1 MIYALGSRR
10 VEFRGAGHFIA
21 HNATVIGSV
30 ILEPEVSIWF
40 NAIVRGDNDTITI
53 GARSNVQ
60 DGSVL
65 HTDDGIPLSI
75 GPGVTVGHLA
85 MLHGCTVHENSLI
98 GIGAIVL
105 NRAVIGKNCLIA
117 AGALVPEG
125 KVIPDNSLVMGSPGK
140 VVREMTP
147 ENIANNTWIAEH
159 YVERA
164 GQYLAGLSPAG

>member
-1 MIYALGSRR
+1 MIYSLDVRTP
-10 VEFRGAGHFIA
+10 VLRGNNFVAP
-21 HNATVIGSV
+21 NAAVIGSV
-30 ILEPEVSIWF
+30 VLERGANVWWGVTI
-40 NAIVRGDNDTITI
+40 RGDNDTITI
-53 GARSNVQ
+53 GENVNVQ
-60 DGSVL
+60 DGAVIHTDGGIPCVL
-65 HTDDGIPLSI
+65 HRNVS
-75 GPGVTVGHLA
+75 VGHLA

-105 NRAVIGKNCLIA
+105 NRAVIGRNCLIA

-164 GQYLAGLSPAG
+164 GQYLAGLKPAP